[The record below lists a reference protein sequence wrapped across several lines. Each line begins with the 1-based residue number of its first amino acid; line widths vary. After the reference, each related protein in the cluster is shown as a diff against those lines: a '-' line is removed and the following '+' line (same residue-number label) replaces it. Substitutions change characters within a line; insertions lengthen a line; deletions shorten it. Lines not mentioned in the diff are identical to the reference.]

1 MTEYT
6 PFKVS
11 QIPSSVITKDIFAEE
26 SLSDVYTRI
35 WTDLETARPLFLQAW
50 DEARRNSAFVQGQ
63 QWDDDEREA
72 HMRQNRIP
80 YVFDQISPKVNAVLG
95 VHASRRVEAQAV
107 PTEPGDEPTAFVAN
121 RLIKWCEQINRMD
134 EVESEVFYDM
144 IVKKVGCTVTRW
156 ALTDGLSGRP
166 VVERIPIYQMM
177 WDANSVDVSLSD
189 AKWMARIIPIS
200 RQDAIERWPEF
211 EEAIRNA
218 AGFGNE
224 SLIARYEVMTR
235 RQQYMTD
242 TGRALKE
249 TDLRGDIIT
258 VEHFEKARQYLY
270 IVVDQIAN
278 ELTEY
283 DEQSQAQSH
292 LEGLLSQYT
301 EGDVNLLDADGNDM
315 VSIVTLS
322 KDIVIQSLIF
332 GDECVSREVTDLP
345 DFPYQIAFC
354 YHDDGEYWSF
364 VDQLIDPQLFQNR
377 MISELDNQI
386 GRGNKNIMT
395 VIEQKLKRGFT
406 IEHLNREASK
416 VSPKIPVLAHDAIN
430 VVPNQPAQSDL
441 VPAISMAIQHMTDI
455 VGGRNA
461 LGLQENAAESGAA
474 VRARQ
479 EAAGMARMPVFAHV
493 NSWRRKVTEMCLWY
507 MRRYLAP
514 DQQMRI
520 LGEDGKPEWLLVE
533 QPVLDSLAN
542 ARMDIVVSE
551 AVDTVTAK
559 ERQFVQVKELFQTI
573 GPSLPPDVVVTTLLE
588 YSSLEQATKD
598 RILALIPSIQQ
609 YQQQQAQQ
617 AKMAKMQQSVQD
629 SVQKKQMKQELELQQ
644 AVSAAQPGANPTL
657 GGPQS
662 TM

>member
-6 PFKVS
+6 PFRVS
-11 QIPSSVITKDIFAEE
+11 DIPSSVITKDILAQEN
-26 SLSDVYTRI
+26 LSDVYTRI
-35 WTDLETARPLFLQAW
+35 WEDIETAQPLFDDAW
-50 DEARRNSAFVQGQ
+50 EQARRNSAFVQGR

-72 HMRQNRIP
+72 HYRQNRIP
-80 YVFDQISPKVNAVLG
+80 YVFDQVSPKVNAVLG
-95 VHASRRVEAQAV
+95 VHASRRVEAQAI
-107 PTEPGDEPTAFVAN
+107 PTEPGDEPVAFVAN

-144 IVKKVGCTVTRW
+144 IVKKAGCTVTRW

-166 VVERIPIYQMM
+166 VVERVPIYQMM
-177 WDANSVDVSLSD
+177 WDPNSVDVSLSD

-211 EEAIRNA
+211 DEAVRNA
-218 AGFGNE
+218 AGFGDDE
-224 SLIARYEVMTR
+224 TIARNAVMTP
-235 RQQYMTD
+235 RQQFMSNS
-242 TGRALKE
+242 GRAIKD
-249 TDLRGDIIT
+249 TDLRGDIVAI
-258 VEHFEKARQYLY
+258 EHFEKARQYIY
-270 IVVDQIAN
+270 IVVDQVAN

-292 LEGLLSQYT
+292 LDGLLAQYV
-301 EGDVNLLDADGNDM
+301 EGDANLLDASGHDL

-332 GDECVSREVTDLP
+332 GNECVSREVTDLP
-345 DFPYQIAFC
+345 DFPYQVAFC

-364 VDQLIDPQLFQNR
+364 VDQLIDPQMFQNR

-395 VIEQKLKRGFT
+395 VIEAKLKRGFS
-406 IEHLNREASK
+406 IERLTEEASK

-441 VPAISMAIQHMTDI
+441 VPAISMAINHMTDI

-479 EAAGMARMPVFAHV
+479 EAAGMARMPVFAHI

-520 LGEDGKPEWLLVE
+520 LGADGKPDWLLLE
-533 QPVLDSLAN
+533 QTVLDTLAN
-542 ARMDIVVSE
+542 ARMDIVIGE

-573 GPSLPPDVVVTTLLE
+573 GGMLPPDVVVTTMLE
-588 YSSLEQATKD
+588 YSSLEQNTKD
-598 RILALIPSIQQ
+598 KILGLLPSIQK
-609 YQQQQAQQ
+609 YQAEQAEQ

-629 SVQKKQMKQELELQQ
+629 SVMRKQMKEQLELQQ
-644 AVSAAQPGANPTL
+644 AVAATQPSANPSL
-657 GGPQS
+657 GGQPS

>member
-1 MTEYT
+1 MPT
-6 PFKVS
+6 
-11 QIPSSVITKDIFAEE
+11 SVIAREAFADEN
-26 SLSDVYTRI
+26 LSDVYTRI
-35 WTDLETARPLFLQAW
+35 WEDIETARPLFVQQW
-50 DEARRNSAFVQGQ
+50 DEARRNSAFVQGN
-63 QWDDDEREA
+63 QWDQDEIEA
-72 HMRQNRIP
+72 HHRQSRIP

-95 VHASRRVEAQAV
+95 VHSARRVEAQAI
-107 PTEPGDEPTAFVAN
+107 PTEPGDEPTAYIAN

-134 EVESEVFYDM
+134 EVENEVFYDM
-144 IVKKVGCTVTRW
+144 IVKKAGATVTRW

-189 AKWMARIIPIS
+189 AKWMARILPVS

-211 EEAIRNA
+211 EEAVRNS

-224 SLIARYEVMTR
+224 STVSRFEVMTP
-235 RQQYMTD
+235 RQQYMAEA
-242 TGRALKE
+242 GRALKE
-249 TDLRGDIIT
+249 TDLRGDIMAI
-258 VEHFEKARQYLY
+258 EHFEKIRQYIY
-270 IVVDQIAN
+270 IVVDQVAN
-278 ELTEY
+278 EITEY
-283 DEQSQAQSH
+283 DEQGLAQSH
-292 LEGLLSQYT
+292 IEGLYQQYA
-301 EGDVNLLDADGNDM
+301 EGDVNLVDPSGNDL
-315 VSIVTLS
+315 VYIVTLS

-345 DFPYQIAFC
+345 DFPYQISFC

-364 VDQLIDPQLFQNR
+364 VDQLIDPQMFQNR

-395 VIEQKLKRGFT
+395 VIEAKLKRGFS
-406 IEHLNREASK
+406 IEKLSIEASK
-416 VSPKIPVLAHDAIN
+416 VSPKIPVLSHDAIN

-441 VPAISMAIQHMTDI
+441 VPAISMAINHMTDI

-479 EAAGMARMPVFAHV
+479 EAAGMARMPVFAHI

-507 MRRYLAP
+507 MRNYLAA

-520 LGEDGKPEWLLVE
+520 LGEEGKPEWLLVS
-533 QPVLDSLAN
+533 QDALDSLTN
-542 ARMDIVVSE
+542 AKMDIVISE

-573 GPSLPPDVVVTTLLE
+573 GPMLPPDIVITTLLE
-588 YSSLEQATKD
+588 YSSLEQTTKD
-598 RILALIPSIQQ
+598 KILGMIPSVQQ
-609 YQQQQAQQ
+609 YQQQQEEQK
-617 AKMAKMQQSVQD
+617 KMAKLQQSVQD
-629 SVQKKQMKQELELQQ
+629 SMAKKKMKEELELQQ
-644 AVSAAQPGANPTL
+644 AVSAAQPAANPTL
-657 GGPQS
+657 GGTPS

>member
-6 PFKVS
+6 PFKIS
-11 QIPSSVITKDIFAEE
+11 EIPGSLIVKDTYLDEE
-26 SLSDVYTRI
+26 LSDVYTRI
-35 WTDLETARPLFLQAW
+35 YDDIETARPLFAEMW
-50 DEARRNSAFVQGQ
+50 AEARRNSEFVQGR

-72 HMRQNRIP
+72 HERQNRIA

-95 VHASRRVEAQAV
+95 VHTARRVEAQV
-107 PTEPGDEPTAFVAN
+107 LPTEPGDEPTAYVAN
-121 RLIKWCEQINRMD
+121 RLIKWCEQINKMD

-156 ALTDGLSGRP
+156 ALSDTLSGRP
-166 VVERIPIYQMM
+166 VVERVPIYQMM
-177 WDANSVDVSLSD
+177 WDPNSVDVSLAD
-189 AKWMARIIPIS
+189 AKWMARVIPIT

-211 EEAIRNA
+211 EEAVRNA
-218 AGFGNE
+218 GGYGDE
-224 SLIARYEVMTR
+224 SSLVRTDVMTA
-235 RQQYMTD
+235 RQRFMAQS
-242 TGRALKE
+242 GRAISN
-249 TDLRGDIIT
+249 TDLRGDIIAI
-258 VEHFEKARQYLY
+258 EHFEKARQYVY

-278 ELTEY
+278 EMHEFNDATT
-283 DEQSQAQSH
+283 AQNYVD
-292 LEGLLSQYT
+292 GTISQYV
-301 EGDVNLLDADGNDM
+301 EGDVNLVDSEGNDM

-322 KDIVIQSLIF
+322 KDIVIQTLIF
-332 GDECVSREVTDLP
+332 GSECVSREVTELP

-364 VDQLIDPQLFQNR
+364 VDQLIDPQMFQNR

-406 IEHLNREASK
+406 IVDLNREASK

-441 VPAISMAIQHMTDI
+441 VPAISMAISHMTDI

-479 EAAGMARMPVFAHV
+479 EAAGMARMPVFAHI

-514 DQQMRI
+514 EQQMRI
-520 LGEDGKPEWLLVE
+520 MGQEGKPEWILVTQE
-533 QPVLDSLAN
+533 VLDSLTN
-542 ARMDIVVSE
+542 AKMDIVVTE
-551 AVDTVTAK
+551 AVDSVTAK

-573 GPSLPPDVVVTTLLE
+573 GPMLPPDIIITTMLE
-588 YSSLEQATKD
+588 YSSLEQNTKD
-598 RILALIPSIQQ
+598 KITAMLPAIQQ
-609 YQQQQAQQ
+609 YKQQEAQQSEMAAMEQSVQKSMMRKQMRDQLEQQQAV
-617 AKMAKMQQSVQD
+617 ATS
-629 SVQKKQMKQELELQQ
+629 
-644 AVSAAQPGANPTL
+644 QPGANPTL
-657 GGPQS
+657 GG
-662 TM
+662 M

>member
-11 QIPSSVITKDIFAEE
+11 EVPGSLIVKDSYLDEE
-26 SLSDVYTRI
+26 LSDVYTRI
-35 WTDLETARPLFLQAW
+35 FDDIETARPLFAEMW
-50 DEARRNSAFVQGQ
+50 AEARRNSEFVQGR

-72 HMRQNRIP
+72 HERQNRIA

-95 VHASRRVEAQAV
+95 VHTARRVEAQV
-107 PTEPGDEPTAFVAN
+107 LPTEPGDEPTAYVAN

-156 ALTDGLSGRP
+156 ALSDTLSGRP
-166 VVERIPIYQMM
+166 VVERVPVYQMM
-177 WDANSVDVSLSD
+177 WDPNSVDVSLAD
-189 AKWMARIIPIS
+189 AKWMARVIPIT

-211 EEAIRNA
+211 EEAVRNA
-218 AGFGNE
+218 GGYGDE
-224 SLIARYEVMTR
+224 SSLVRTDVMTA
-235 RQQYMTD
+235 RQRFMAQS
-242 TGRALKE
+242 GRAVSE
-249 TDLRGDIIT
+249 TDLRGDIIAI
-258 VEHFEKARQYLY
+258 EHFEKARQYIY

-278 ELTEY
+278 EMHEFN
-283 DEQSQAQSH
+283 DANAAQSYVD
-292 LEGLLSQYT
+292 GTIGQYA
-301 EGDVNLLDADGNDM
+301 EGDVNLVDSEGNDM

-332 GDECVSREVTDLP
+332 GSECVSREVTELP

-364 VDQLIDPQLFQNR
+364 VDQLIDPQMFQNR

-406 IEHLNREASK
+406 IVDLNREASK

-441 VPAISMAIQHMTDI
+441 VPAISMAISHMTDI

-479 EAAGMARMPVFAHV
+479 EAAGMARMPVFAHI

-514 DQQMRI
+514 EQQMRI
-520 LGEDGKPEWLLVE
+520 MGQEGKPEWILVTQE
-533 QPVLDSLAN
+533 VLDSLIN
-542 ARMDIVVSE
+542 SKMDIVVTE
-551 AVDTVTAK
+551 AVDSVTAK

-573 GPSLPPDVVVTTLLE
+573 GAMLPPEVVVTTMLE
-588 YSSLEQATKD
+588 YSSLEQGTKD
-598 RILALIPSIQQ
+598 KILGMLPAIQE
-609 YQQQQAQQ
+609 YRQQQAQE
-617 AKMAKMQQSVQD
+617 AEAAKMQQSVQN
-629 SVQKKQMKQELELQQ
+629 SMMRKQLKNQLEQQQ
-644 AVSAAQPGANPTL
+644 AVATSQPGANPTL
-657 GGPQS
+657 GG
-662 TM
+662 M

>member
-6 PFKVS
+6 PFRVS
-11 QIPSSVITKDIFAEE
+11 EIPSSVITKDILAEE
-26 SLSDVYTRI
+26 NLSDVYTRI
-35 WTDLETARPLFLQAW
+35 WEDIETARPLFEQAW
-50 DEARRNSAFVQGQ
+50 DEARRNSSFVQGR

-72 HMRQNRIP
+72 HYRQNRIP
-80 YVFDQISPKVNAVLG
+80 YVFDQVSPKVNAVLG
-95 VHASRRVEAQAV
+95 VHASRRVEAQAI
-107 PTEPGDEPTAFVAN
+107 PTEPGDEPMAFVAN

-144 IVKKVGCTVTRW
+144 IVKKAGCTVTRW
-156 ALTDGLSGRP
+156 ALSDGLSGRP
-166 VVERIPIYQMM
+166 VVERVPIYQMM

-189 AKWMARIIPIS
+189 AKWMARVIPIS

-211 EEAIRNA
+211 EQAVRDA

-224 SLIARYEVMTR
+224 ETVSRFEVMTP
-235 RQQYMTD
+235 RQQYMANA
-242 TGRALKE
+242 GRALKE
-249 TDLRGDIIT
+249 SDLRGDIIAI
-258 VEHFEKARQYLY
+258 EHFEKVRQYIY

-292 LEGLLSQYT
+292 LDGLIQQYS
-301 EGDVNLLDADGNDM
+301 EGDVNLLDPAGNDM
-315 VSIVTLS
+315 VTIVTLS

-332 GDECVSREVTDLP
+332 GDQCVSREITDLP
-345 DFPYQIAFC
+345 DFPYQVSFC

-364 VDQLIDPQLFQNR
+364 VDQLIDPQMFQNR

-395 VIEQKLKRGFT
+395 VVEQKLKRGFT
-406 IEHLNREASK
+406 LEDLNREASR

-441 VPAISMAIQHMTDI
+441 VPAISMAINHMTDI

-479 EAAGMARMPVFAHV
+479 EAAGMARMPVFAHI

-520 LGEDGKPEWLLVE
+520 MGEDGRPEWVMME

-542 ARMDIVVSE
+542 TRMDIVIGE

-573 GPSLPPDVVVTTLLE
+573 GNMLPPDIIVTTMLE
-588 YSSLEQATKD
+588 YSSLEQVTKD
-598 RILALIPSIQQ
+598 KILKMLPSIQQ
-609 YQQQQAQQ
+609 YQAQQAEQ

-629 SVQKKQMKQELELQQ
+629 SVMKKQMKEQLELQQ
-644 AVSAAQPGANPTL
+644 AVAAAQSGANPTL
-657 GGPQS
+657 GGQQS

>member
-6 PFKVS
+6 PFRLSEVPEGLIVKES
-11 QIPSSVITKDIFAEE
+11 YLDE
-26 SLSDVYTRI
+26 SLSDVYTRVI
-35 WTDLETARPLFLQAW
+35 DDIETARPLFADMW
-50 DEARRNSAFVQGQ
+50 AEARRNSQFVQGN
-63 QWDDDEREA
+63 QWDMDERDA
-72 HMRQNRIP
+72 HERQNRIP

-95 VHASRRVEAQAV
+95 VHSARRVEASV
-107 PTEPGDEPTAFVAN
+107 IPTEPGDEPTAYVAN
-121 RLIKWCEQINRMD
+121 RLIKWCEQINKMD

-156 ALTDGLSGRP
+156 ALTDTLSGRP

-177 WDANSVDVSLSD
+177 WDPNAVDVSLAD
-189 AKWMARIIPIS
+189 AKWMCRVIPVT

-218 AGFGNE
+218 GGYGDE
-224 SLIARYEVMTR
+224 SSLVRTDVMTA
-235 RQQYMTD
+235 RQRFMAQS
-242 TGRALKE
+242 GRAISE
-249 TDLRGDIIT
+249 VDLRGDII
-258 VEHFEKARQYLY
+258 VIEHFEKARQYVY

-278 ELTEY
+278 QMQEF
-283 DEQSQAQSH
+283 DDAQSAKNYVD
-292 LEGLLSQYT
+292 GLFSQYA
-301 EGDVNLLDADGNDM
+301 EGDVPLIDAEGNDLITM
-315 VSIVTLS
+315 VTLS

-332 GDECVSREVTDLP
+332 GSECVSREVTELP

-364 VDQLIDPQLFQNR
+364 VDQLIDPQMFQNR

-395 VIEQKLKRGFT
+395 VVEQKLKRGYT
-406 IEHLNREASK
+406 IVDLSREASK
-416 VSPKIPVLAHDAIN
+416 VSPKIPVLSHDAIN

-441 VPAISMAIQHMTDI
+441 VPAITMAISHMTDI

-479 EAAGMARMPVFAHV
+479 EAAGMARMPVFSHI

-514 DQQMRI
+514 EQQMRI
-520 LGEDGKPEWLLVE
+520 MGQDGKPEWVLVTQE
-533 QPVLDSLAN
+533 VLDSLISAK
-542 ARMDIVVSE
+542 MDITVTE
-551 AVDTVTAK
+551 AVDTLTAR

-573 GPSLPPDVVVTTLLE
+573 GPMLPPDVVITTMLE
-588 YSSLEQATKD
+588 YSQLEQQTKD
-598 RILALIPSIQQ
+598 KILGMLPAIQQ
-609 YQQQQAQQ
+609 YQQQQSEQ
-617 AKMAKMQQSVQD
+617 AKMMKMQQSVQD
-629 SVQKKQMKQELELQQ
+629 SVARKQLKDQLESQQ
-644 AVSAAQPGANPTL
+644 AVAASQQAANPTL
-657 GGPQS
+657 GG
-662 TM
+662 M

>member
-6 PFKVS
+6 PFKIS
-11 QIPSSVITKDIFAEE
+11 EIPGSLIVKDSYLDEE
-26 SLSDVYTRI
+26 LSDVYSRI
-35 WTDLETARPLFLQAW
+35 FDDIETARPLFAEMW
-50 DEARRNSAFVQGQ
+50 AEARRNSEFVQGR

-72 HMRQNRIP
+72 HERQNRIA

-95 VHASRRVEAQAV
+95 VHTARRVEAQV
-107 PTEPGDEPTAFVAN
+107 LPTEPGDEPTAYVAN

-156 ALTDGLSGRP
+156 ALSDTLSGRP
-166 VVERIPIYQMM
+166 VVERVPVYQMM
-177 WDANSVDVSLSD
+177 WDPNSVDVSLAD
-189 AKWMARIIPIS
+189 AKWMARVIPIT

-211 EEAIRNA
+211 EEAVRNA
-218 AGFGNE
+218 GGYGDE
-224 SLIARYEVMTR
+224 SSLVRTDVMTA
-235 RQQYMTD
+235 RQRFMAQS
-242 TGRALKE
+242 GRAVSE
-249 TDLRGDIIT
+249 TDLRGDIIAI
-258 VEHFEKARQYLY
+258 EHFEKARQYIY
-270 IVVDQIAN
+270 IVVDQISNEMHEFNDAN
-278 ELTEY
+278 A
-283 DEQSQAQSH
+283 AQNYVD
-292 LEGLLSQYT
+292 GAISQYA
-301 EGDVNLLDADGNDM
+301 EGDVNLVDSEGNDM

-322 KDIVIQSLIF
+322 KDIVIQTLIF
-332 GDECVSREVTDLP
+332 GAECVSREVTELP

-364 VDQLIDPQLFQNR
+364 VDQLIDPQMFQNR

-406 IEHLNREASK
+406 IVDLNREASK

-441 VPAISMAIQHMTDI
+441 VPAISMAISHMTDI

-479 EAAGMARMPVFAHV
+479 EAAGMARMPVFAHI

-507 MRRYLAP
+507 MRKYLAP
-514 DQQMRI
+514 EQQMRI
-520 LGEDGKPEWLLVE
+520 MGQEGKPEWILVTQE
-533 QPVLDSLAN
+533 VLDSLTN
-542 ARMDIVVSE
+542 SKMDIVVTE
-551 AVDTVTAK
+551 AVDSVTAK

-573 GPSLPPDVVVTTLLE
+573 GAMLPPEVVVTTMLE
-588 YSSLEQATKD
+588 YSSLEQGTKD
-598 RILALIPSIQQ
+598 KILGMLPAIQE
-609 YQQQQAQQ
+609 YRQQQAQE
-617 AKMAKMQQSVQD
+617 AEAAKMQQSVQN
-629 SVQKKQMKQELELQQ
+629 SMMRKQLKDQLEQQQ
-644 AVSAAQPGANPTL
+644 AVATSQPGANPTL
-657 GGPQS
+657 GG
-662 TM
+662 M

>member
-6 PFKVS
+6 PFRLSEVPEGLIVKES
-11 QIPSSVITKDIFAEE
+11 YLDE
-26 SLSDVYTRI
+26 SLSDVYTRVI
-35 WTDLETARPLFLQAW
+35 DDIETARPLFADMW
-50 DEARRNSAFVQGQ
+50 AEARRNSQFVQGN
-63 QWDDDEREA
+63 QWDMDERDA
-72 HMRQNRIP
+72 HERQNRIP

-95 VHASRRVEAQAV
+95 VHSARRVEASV
-107 PTEPGDEPTAFVAN
+107 IPTEPGDEPTAYVAN
-121 RLIKWCEQINRMD
+121 RLIKWCEQINKMD

-156 ALTDGLSGRP
+156 ALTDTLSGRP

-177 WDANSVDVSLSD
+177 WDPNAVDVSLAD
-189 AKWMARIIPIS
+189 AKWMCRVIPVT

-218 AGFGNE
+218 GGYGDE
-224 SLIARYEVMTR
+224 SSLVRTDVMTA
-235 RQQYMTD
+235 RQRFMAQS
-242 TGRALKE
+242 GRAISE
-249 TDLRGDIIT
+249 VDLRGDII
-258 VEHFEKARQYLY
+258 VIEHFEKARQYVY

-278 ELTEY
+278 QMQEF
-283 DEQSQAQSH
+283 DDAQSAKNYVD
-292 LEGLLSQYT
+292 GLFSQYA
-301 EGDVNLLDADGNDM
+301 EGDVPLIDAEGNDLITM
-315 VSIVTLS
+315 VTLS

-332 GDECVSREVTDLP
+332 GSECVSREVTELP

-364 VDQLIDPQLFQNR
+364 VDQLIDPQMFQNR

-395 VIEQKLKRGFT
+395 VVEQKLKRGYT
-406 IEHLNREASK
+406 IVDLSREASK
-416 VSPKIPVLAHDAIN
+416 VSPKIPVLSHDAIN

-441 VPAISMAIQHMTDI
+441 VPAITMAISHMTDI

-479 EAAGMARMPVFAHV
+479 EAAGMARMPVFSHI

-514 DQQMRI
+514 EQQMRI
-520 LGEDGKPEWLLVE
+520 MGQDGKPEWVLVTQE
-533 QPVLDSLAN
+533 VLDSLISAK
-542 ARMDIVVSE
+542 MDITVTE
-551 AVDTVTAK
+551 AVDTLTAR

-573 GPSLPPDVVVTTLLE
+573 GPMLPPDVVITTMLE
-588 YSSLEQATKD
+588 YSQLEQQTKD
-598 RILALIPSIQQ
+598 KILGMLPAIQQ
-609 YQQQQAQQ
+609 YQQQQAEQ
-617 AKMAKMQQSVQD
+617 AKMMKMQQSVQD
-629 SVQKKQMKQELELQQ
+629 SVARKQLKDQLESQQ
-644 AVSAAQPGANPTL
+644 AVAASQQAANPTL
-657 GGPQS
+657 GGI
-662 TM
+662 

>member
-6 PFKVS
+6 PFRVS
-11 QIPSSVITKDIFAEE
+11 EMPSSVIAREAFADEN
-26 SLSDVYTRI
+26 LSDVYTRI
-35 WTDLETARPLFLQAW
+35 WQDIETARPLFIQHW
-50 DEARRNSAFVQGQ
+50 DEARRNSSFVQGH
-63 QWDDDEREA
+63 QWDDDEIEA
-72 HMRQNRIP
+72 HHRQSRIP

-95 VHASRRVEAQAV
+95 VHSARRVEAQAI
-107 PTEPGDEPTAFVAN
+107 PTEPGDEPTAYIAN

-134 EVESEVFYDM
+134 EVENEVFYDM
-144 IVKKVGCTVTRW
+144 IVKKAGATVTRW

-189 AKWMARIIPIS
+189 AKWMARVLPIS

-211 EEAIRNA
+211 EEAVRNA

-224 SLIARYEVMTR
+224 STVSRFEVMTP
-235 RQQYMTD
+235 RQQYMAEA
-242 TGRALKE
+242 GRALKE
-249 TDLRGDIIT
+249 TDLRGDIIA
-258 VEHFEKARQYLY
+258 VEHFEKVRQYIY
-270 IVVDQIAN
+270 IVVDQISNDIA
-278 ELTEY
+278 EY
-283 DEQSQAQSH
+283 DEQGTAQNH
-292 LEGLLSQYT
+292 LEGLIQQYS
-301 EGDVNLLDADGNDM
+301 EGDVNMLDAEGNDL

-345 DFPYQIAFC
+345 DFPYQISFC

-364 VDQLIDPQLFQNR
+364 VDQLIDPQMFQNR

-395 VIEQKLKRGFT
+395 VIEAKLKRGFS
-406 IEHLNREASK
+406 IEKLATEASK
-416 VSPKIPVLAHDAIN
+416 VSPKIPVLSHDAIN

-441 VPAISMAIQHMTDI
+441 VPAISMAINHMTDI

-479 EAAGMARMPVFAHV
+479 EAAGMARMPVFAHI

-507 MRRYLAP
+507 MRRYLAA

-520 LGEDGKPEWLLVE
+520 LGEEGKPEWLLVS
-533 QPVLDSLAN
+533 QDALDSLAN
-542 ARMDIVVSE
+542 AKMDIVISE

-573 GPSLPPDVVVTTLLE
+573 GPMLPPDIVVTTLLE

-598 RILALIPSIQQ
+598 RILSMIPSVQQ
-609 YQQQQAQQ
+609 YQSQQEQQ
-617 AKMAKMQQSVQD
+617 KKMAKLQQSVED
-629 SVQKKQMKQELELQQ
+629 SLMKKEMKDQAELQK
-644 AVSAAQPGANPTL
+644 AVAATQPNANPTL
-657 GGPQS
+657 GGTTS

>member
-6 PFKVS
+6 PFRLS
-11 QIPSSVITKDIFAEE
+11 EIPEGLIVKDSYLDE
-26 SLSDVYTRI
+26 SLSDVYTRVI
-35 WTDLETARPLFLQAW
+35 DDIENARPLFADMW
-50 DEARRNSAFVQGQ
+50 AEARRNSQFVQGN
-63 QWDDDEREA
+63 QWDMDEREA
-72 HMRQNRIP
+72 HERQNRIP

-95 VHASRRVEAQAV
+95 VHSARRVEASV
-107 PTEPGDEPTAFVAN
+107 IPTEPGDEPTAFVAN

-156 ALTDGLSGRP
+156 ALTDTLSGRP
-166 VVERIPIYQMM
+166 VVERVPVYQMM
-177 WDANSVDVSLSD
+177 WDPNAVDVSLAD
-189 AKWMARIIPIS
+189 AKWMCRVIPVT

-211 EEAIRNA
+211 DEAIRNA
-218 AGFGNE
+218 GGYGDE
-224 SLIARYEVMTR
+224 SSLVRTDVMTA
-235 RQQYMTD
+235 RQRFMAQS
-242 TGRALKE
+242 GRAISE
-249 TDLRGDIIT
+249 IDLRGDII
-258 VEHFEKARQYLY
+258 VIEHFEKARQYVY

-278 ELTEY
+278 QMLEF
-283 DEQSQAQSH
+283 DDAQSAKSYVD
-292 LEGLLSQYT
+292 GLYAQYA
-301 EGDVNLLDADGNDM
+301 EGDVPLIDAEGNDL
-315 VSIVTLS
+315 ITTVTLA

-332 GDECVSREVTDLP
+332 GSECVSREVTDLP

-364 VDQLIDPQLFQNR
+364 VDQLIDPQMFQNR

-395 VIEQKLKRGFT
+395 VVEQKLKRGYT
-406 IEHLNREASK
+406 IGDLSREASK
-416 VSPKIPVLAHDAIN
+416 VSPKIPVLSHDAIN

-441 VPAISMAIQHMTDI
+441 VPAITMAISHMTDI

-479 EAAGMARMPVFAHV
+479 EAAGMARMPVFAHI

-514 DQQMRI
+514 EQQMRI
-520 LGEDGKPEWLLVE
+520 MGQDGKPEWVLVTQE
-533 QPVLDSLAN
+533 VLDSLISAK
-542 ARMDIVVSE
+542 MDVTVTE

-573 GPSLPPDVVVTTLLE
+573 GPMLPPDVVITTMLE
-588 YSSLEQATKD
+588 YSQLEQQTKD
-598 RILALIPSIQQ
+598 KILGMLPAIQE
-609 YQQQQAQQ
+609 YQQKQAEQ
-617 AKMAKMQQSVQD
+617 ASMAKMQESVQN
-629 SVQKKQMKQELELQQ
+629 SIMRKQLKDKLEMQQVAAASQQ
-644 AVSAAQPGANPTL
+644 AANPTL
-657 GGPQS
+657 GGV
-662 TM
+662 

>member
-6 PFKVS
+6 PFRVS
-11 QIPSSVITKDIFAEE
+11 EMPTSVIAREAFADEN
-26 SLSDVYTRI
+26 LSDVYTRI
-35 WTDLETARPLFLQAW
+35 WEDIETARPLFVQQW
-50 DEARRNSAFVQGQ
+50 DEARRNSAFVQGH
-63 QWDDDEREA
+63 QWDDDEIEA
-72 HMRQNRIP
+72 HHRQSRIP

-95 VHASRRVEAQAV
+95 VHSARRVEAQAI
-107 PTEPGDEPTAFVAN
+107 PTEPGDEPIAYIAN

-134 EVESEVFYDM
+134 EVENEVFYDM
-144 IVKKVGCTVTRW
+144 IVKKAGATVTRW

-189 AKWMARIIPIS
+189 AKWMARVLPIS

-211 EEAIRNA
+211 EEAVRNA

-224 SLIARYEVMTR
+224 STVSRFEVMTP
-235 RQQYMTD
+235 RQQYMAEA
-242 TGRALKE
+242 GRALKE
-249 TDLRGDIIT
+249 TDLRGDIIA
-258 VEHFEKARQYLY
+258 VEHFEKVRQYIY

-278 ELTEY
+278 EITEY
-283 DEQSQAQSH
+283 DEQGLAQNH
-292 LEGLLSQYT
+292 LDGLLQQYA
-301 EGDVNLLDADGNDM
+301 EGDVNLIDAAGGDL
-315 VSIVTLS
+315 VYIVTLS

-332 GDECVSREVTDLP
+332 GDECVSREVTELP
-345 DFPYQIAFC
+345 DFPYQISFC

-364 VDQLIDPQLFQNR
+364 VDQLIDPQMFQNR

-395 VIEQKLKRGFT
+395 VIEAKLKRGFS
-406 IEHLNREASK
+406 IEKLSLEASK
-416 VSPKIPVLAHDAIN
+416 VSPKIPVLSHDAIN

-441 VPAISMAIQHMTDI
+441 VPAIGMAINHMTDI

-479 EAAGMARMPVFAHV
+479 EAAGMARMPVFAHI

-507 MRRYLAP
+507 MKHYLAA

-520 LGEDGKPEWLLVE
+520 LGEDNKPEWILMP
-533 QPVLDSLAN
+533 QHALDSLTN
-542 ARMDIVVSE
+542 AKMDIIVSE

-573 GPSLPPDVVVTTLLE
+573 GAMVPPDVVVTTLLE
-588 YSSLEQATKD
+588 YSSLEQTTKD
-598 RILALIPSIQQ
+598 KILGLLPSIQQ
-609 YQQQQAQQ
+609 YQQDQAQK
-617 AKMAKMQQSVQD
+617 AKDAKIQQSVED
-629 SVQKKQMKQELELQQ
+629 SMKKRELKDQLEIQK
-644 AVSAAQPGANPTL
+644 AVAATQPNANPAL
-657 GGPQS
+657 GGTPS

>member
-6 PFKVS
+6 PFRVS
-11 QIPSSVITKDIFAEE
+11 DIPSSVITKDILAQEN
-26 SLSDVYTRI
+26 LSDVYTRI
-35 WTDLETARPLFLQAW
+35 WEDIETAQPLFDDAW
-50 DEARRNSAFVQGQ
+50 EQARRNSAFVQGR

-72 HMRQNRIP
+72 HYRQNRIP
-80 YVFDQISPKVNAVLG
+80 YVFDQVSPKVNAVLG
-95 VHASRRVEAQAV
+95 VHASRRVEAQAI
-107 PTEPGDEPTAFVAN
+107 PTEPGDEPVAFVAN

-144 IVKKVGCTVTRW
+144 IVKKAGCTVTRW

-166 VVERIPIYQMM
+166 VVERVPINQMM
-177 WDANSVDVSLSD
+177 WDPNSVDVSLSD

-211 EEAIRNA
+211 DEAVRNA
-218 AGFGNE
+218 AGFGDDE
-224 SLIARYEVMTR
+224 TIARNAVMTP
-235 RQQYMTD
+235 RQQFMSNS
-242 TGRALKE
+242 GRAIKD
-249 TDLRGDIIT
+249 TDLRGDIVAI
-258 VEHFEKARQYLY
+258 EHFEKARQYIY
-270 IVVDQIAN
+270 IVVDQVAN

-292 LEGLLSQYT
+292 LDGLLAQYV
-301 EGDVNLLDADGNDM
+301 EGDANLLDASGHDL

-332 GDECVSREVTDLP
+332 GNECVSREVTDLP
-345 DFPYQIAFC
+345 DFPYQVAFC

-364 VDQLIDPQLFQNR
+364 VDQLIDPQMFQNR

-395 VIEQKLKRGFT
+395 VIEAKLKRGFS
-406 IEHLNREASK
+406 IERLTEEASK

-441 VPAISMAIQHMTDI
+441 VPAISMAINHMTDI

-479 EAAGMARMPVFAHV
+479 EAAGMARMPVFAHI

-520 LGEDGKPEWLLVE
+520 LGADGKPDWLLLE
-533 QPVLDSLAN
+533 QTVLDTLAN
-542 ARMDIVVSE
+542 ARMDIVIGE

-573 GPSLPPDVVVTTLLE
+573 GGMLPPDVVVTTMLE
-588 YSSLEQATKD
+588 YSSLEQNTKD
-598 RILALIPSIQQ
+598 KILGLLPSIQK
-609 YQQQQAQQ
+609 YQAEQAEQ

-629 SVQKKQMKQELELQQ
+629 SVMRKQMKEQLELQQ
-644 AVSAAQPGANPTL
+644 AVAATQPSANPSL
-657 GGPQS
+657 GGQPS

>member
-11 QIPSSVITKDIFAEE
+11 EIPSSVITKDIFAEE

-35 WTDLETARPLFLQAW
+35 WTDLETARPLFLQSW

-177 WDANSVDVSLSD
+177 WDANSVDVGLSD

-235 RQQYMTD
+235 RQQYMAD

-292 LEGLLSQYT
+292 LEGLLSQYA
-301 EGDVNLLDADGNDM
+301 EGDVNLLDQDGNDL

-588 YSSLEQATKD
+588 YSSLEQVTKD
-598 RILALIPSIQQ
+598 KILALIPSIQQ

>member
-6 PFKVS
+6 PFRLSEVPEGL
-11 QIPSSVITKDIFAEE
+11 IVKDSYLDE
-26 SLSDVYTRI
+26 SLSDVYTRVI
-35 WTDLETARPLFLQAW
+35 DDIETARPLFADMW
-50 DEARRNSAFVQGQ
+50 AEARRNSQFVQGN
-63 QWDDDEREA
+63 QWDMDERDA
-72 HMRQNRIP
+72 HERQNRIP

-95 VHASRRVEAQAV
+95 VHSARRVEASV
-107 PTEPGDEPTAFVAN
+107 IPTEPGDEPTAYVAN
-121 RLIKWCEQINRMD
+121 RLIKWCEQINKMD

-156 ALTDGLSGRP
+156 ALTDTLSGRP

-177 WDANSVDVSLSD
+177 WDPNAVDVSLAD
-189 AKWMARIIPIS
+189 AKWMCRVIPVT

-218 AGFGNE
+218 GGYGDE
-224 SLIARYEVMTR
+224 SSLVRTDVMTA
-235 RQQYMTD
+235 RQRFMAQS
-242 TGRALKE
+242 GRAISE
-249 TDLRGDIIT
+249 VDLRGDII
-258 VEHFEKARQYLY
+258 VIEHFEKARQYVY

-278 ELTEY
+278 QMQEF
-283 DEQSQAQSH
+283 DDAQSAKNYVD
-292 LEGLLSQYT
+292 GLFSQYA
-301 EGDVNLLDADGNDM
+301 EGDVPLIDAEGNDLITM
-315 VSIVTLS
+315 VTLS

-332 GDECVSREVTDLP
+332 GSECVSREVTELP

-364 VDQLIDPQLFQNR
+364 VDQLIDPQMFQNR

-395 VIEQKLKRGFT
+395 VVEQKLKRGYT
-406 IEHLNREASK
+406 IVDLSREASK
-416 VSPKIPVLAHDAIN
+416 VSPKIPVLSHDAIN

-441 VPAISMAIQHMTDI
+441 VPAITMAISHMTDI

-479 EAAGMARMPVFAHV
+479 EAAGMARMPVFSHI

-514 DQQMRI
+514 EQQMRI
-520 LGEDGKPEWLLVE
+520 MGQDGKPEWVLVTQE
-533 QPVLDSLAN
+533 VLDSLISAK
-542 ARMDIVVSE
+542 MDITVTE
-551 AVDTVTAK
+551 AVDTLTAR

-573 GPSLPPDVVVTTLLE
+573 GPMLPPDVVITTMLE
-588 YSSLEQATKD
+588 YSQLEQQTKD
-598 RILALIPSIQQ
+598 KILGMLPAIQQ
-609 YQQQQAQQ
+609 YQQQQAEQN
-617 AKMAKMQQSVQD
+617 KMMKMQQSVQD
-629 SVQKKQMKQELELQQ
+629 SVARKQLKDQLESQQ
-644 AVSAAQPGANPTL
+644 AVAASQQAANPTL
-657 GGPQS
+657 GG
-662 TM
+662 M

>member
-6 PFKVS
+6 PFRVS
-11 QIPSSVITKDIFAEE
+11 EIPSSVITKDILAEE
-26 SLSDVYTRI
+26 NLSDVYTRI
-35 WTDLETARPLFLQAW
+35 WEDIETARPLFEQAW
-50 DEARRNSAFVQGQ
+50 DEARRNSSFVQGR

-72 HMRQNRIP
+72 HYRQNRIP
-80 YVFDQISPKVNAVLG
+80 YVFDQVSPKVNAVLG
-95 VHASRRVEAQAV
+95 VHASRRVEAQAI
-107 PTEPGDEPTAFVAN
+107 PTEPGDEPMAFVAN

-144 IVKKVGCTVTRW
+144 IVKKAGCTVTRW
-156 ALTDGLSGRP
+156 ALSDGLSGRP
-166 VVERIPIYQMM
+166 VVERVPIYQMM

-189 AKWMARIIPIS
+189 AKWMARVIPIS

-211 EEAIRNA
+211 EQAVRDA

-224 SLIARYEVMTR
+224 ETVSRFEVMTP
-235 RQQYMTD
+235 RQQYMANA
-242 TGRALKE
+242 GRAIKE
-249 TDLRGDIIT
+249 SDLRGDIIT
-258 VEHFEKARQYLY
+258 IEHFEKVRQYIY

-283 DEQSQAQSH
+283 DEQGQAQSH
-292 LEGLLSQYT
+292 LDGLIQQYA
-301 EGDVNLLDADGNDM
+301 EGDVNLLDQAGNDM
-315 VSIVTLS
+315 VTIVTLS

-332 GDECVSREVTDLP
+332 GDECVSREITDLP
-345 DFPYQIAFC
+345 DFPYQVSFC

-364 VDQLIDPQLFQNR
+364 VDQLIDPQMFQNR

-406 IEHLNREASK
+406 LEDLNREASR
-416 VSPKIPVLAHDAIN
+416 VSPKIPVLAHDAVN

-441 VPAISMAIQHMTDI
+441 VPAISMAINHMTDI

-479 EAAGMARMPVFAHV
+479 EAAGMARMPVFAHI

-520 LGEDGKPEWLLVE
+520 MGQDGKPEWVMME

-542 ARMDIVVSE
+542 TRMDIVIGE
-551 AVDTVTAK
+551 AVDTVTSK

-573 GPSLPPDVVVTTLLE
+573 GGMLPPDVVVTTMLE

-598 RILALIPSIQQ
+598 KILSMLPSVQQ
-609 YQQQQAQQ
+609 YQTQQAEQ

-629 SVQKKQMKQELELQQ
+629 SLMKKQLKEQLELQQ
-644 AVSAAQPGANPTL
+644 AVAAAQSGANPSL
-657 GGPQS
+657 GGQQP

>member
-6 PFKVS
+6 PFRVS
-11 QIPSSVITKDIFAEE
+11 EVPDSVIAKDIFAEE
-26 SLSDVYTRI
+26 NLSDVYTRI
-35 WTDLETARPLFLQAW
+35 WEDIETARPLFIQAW
-50 DEARRNSAFVQGQ
+50 DEARRNSAFVQGD
-63 QWDDDEREA
+63 QWDDEEREA
-72 HMRQNRIP
+72 HLRQNRIP

-95 VHASRRVEAQAV
+95 VHSARRVEASVV
-107 PTEPGDEPTAFVAN
+107 PMEPGDEPTAYVAN
-121 RLIKWCEQINRMD
+121 RLIKWCDQINRMD

-144 IVKKVGCTVTRW
+144 IVKKAGCTVTRW

-224 SLIARYEVMTR
+224 STIARFEIMTP
-235 RQQYMTD
+235 RQQYMAEA
-242 TGRALKE
+242 GRALKE
-249 TDLRGDIIT
+249 TDLRGDIIA
-258 VEHFEKARQYLY
+258 VEHFEKARQYIY

-283 DEQSQAQSH
+283 DEQSQAQNH
-292 LEGLLSQYT
+292 LEGLMQQYM
-301 EGDVNLLDADGNDM
+301 EGDTNMIDGEGNDL

-322 KDIVIQSLIF
+322 KDIVIQTLIF
-332 GDECVSREVTDLP
+332 GDEAVSREVTDLP
-345 DFPYQIAFC
+345 DFPYQVSFC

-364 VDQLIDPQLFQNR
+364 VDQLIDPQMFQNR

-395 VIEQKLKRGFT
+395 VIEAKLKRGFS
-406 IEHLNREASK
+406 IENLNREASK

-441 VPAISMAIQHMTDI
+441 VPAISMAISHMTDI

-479 EAAGMARMPVFAHV
+479 EAAGMARMPVFAHI
-493 NSWRRKVTEMCLWY
+493 NSWRRKVTEMALWY

-514 DQQMRI
+514 EQQMRI
-520 LGEDGKPEWLLVE
+520 LGEDGKPEWIMLE
-533 QPVLDSLAN
+533 QPILDSLAS
-542 ARMDIVVSE
+542 ARMDIVISE

-573 GPSLPPDVVVTTLLE
+573 GPALPPDVVVTTLLE
-588 YSSLEQATKD
+588 YSSLEQTTKD
-598 RILALIPSIQQ
+598 RILSLIPSIQQ
-609 YQQQQAQQ
+609 YQQQQAEQQ
-617 AKMAKMQQSVQD
+617 RMQKMQQSVQD
-629 SVQKKQMKQELELQQ
+629 SVMKKQMKDQLEMQN
-644 AVSAAQPGANPTL
+644 AVSATQGSANPTL
-657 GGPQS
+657 GGNQS

>member
-6 PFKVS
+6 PFKIS
-11 QIPSSVITKDIFAEE
+11 EIPGSLIVKDTYLDEE
-26 SLSDVYTRI
+26 LSDVYTRI
-35 WTDLETARPLFLQAW
+35 YDDIETARPLFAEMW
-50 DEARRNSAFVQGQ
+50 AEARRNSEFVQGR

-72 HMRQNRIP
+72 HERQNRIA

-95 VHASRRVEAQAV
+95 VHTARRVEAQV
-107 PTEPGDEPTAFVAN
+107 LPTEPGDEPTAYVAN
-121 RLIKWCEQINRMD
+121 RLIKWCEQINKMD

-156 ALTDGLSGRP
+156 ALSDTLSGRP
-166 VVERIPIYQMM
+166 VVERVPIYQMM
-177 WDANSVDVSLSD
+177 WDPNSVDVSLAD
-189 AKWMARIIPIS
+189 AKWMARVIPIT

-211 EEAIRNA
+211 EEAVRNA
-218 AGFGNE
+218 GGYGDE
-224 SLIARYEVMTR
+224 SSLVRTDVMTA
-235 RQQYMTD
+235 RQRFMAQS
-242 TGRALKE
+242 GRAISN
-249 TDLRGDIIT
+249 TDLRGDIIAI
-258 VEHFEKARQYLY
+258 EHFEKARQYVY

-278 ELTEY
+278 EMHEFNDATT
-283 DEQSQAQSH
+283 AQNYVD
-292 LEGLLSQYT
+292 GTISQYV
-301 EGDVNLLDADGNDM
+301 EGDVNLVDSEGNDM

-332 GDECVSREVTDLP
+332 GSECVSREVTELP

-364 VDQLIDPQLFQNR
+364 VDQLIDPQMFQNR

-406 IEHLNREASK
+406 IVDLNREASK

-441 VPAISMAIQHMTDI
+441 VPAISMAISHMTDI

-479 EAAGMARMPVFAHV
+479 EAAGMARMPVFAHI

-514 DQQMRI
+514 EQQMRI
-520 LGEDGKPEWLLVE
+520 MGQEGKPEWILVTQE
-533 QPVLDSLAN
+533 VLDSLTN
-542 ARMDIVVSE
+542 AKMDIVVTE
-551 AVDTVTAK
+551 AVDSVTAK

-573 GPSLPPDVVVTTLLE
+573 GPMLPPDIIITTMLE
-588 YSSLEQATKD
+588 YSSLEQNTKD
-598 RILALIPSIQQ
+598 KITAMLPAIQQ
-609 YQQQQAQQ
+609 YKQQEAQQSEMAAMEQSVQKSMMRKQMRDQLEQQQAV
-617 AKMAKMQQSVQD
+617 ATS
-629 SVQKKQMKQELELQQ
+629 
-644 AVSAAQPGANPTL
+644 QPGANPTL
-657 GGPQS
+657 GG
-662 TM
+662 M